1 MKVVVLA
8 GGKGERIGGEKPLK
22 PFLGKPLAY
31 WVFEIA
37 KKVELPVYFSVKN
50 KDQAQKITEALV
62 ALGVSQKDFTFIYDK
77 NPKIEGPIS
86 GIWSGVSAFNEGSVL
101 FLAVDQPLVE
111 LSFLK
116 FLTSLSEIFCH
127 GFVLLSQ
134 GQEKIKPFPGVYPVW
149 LKDEIETFFTMS
161 PKYSLFRFFNHLMNK
176 GRVLILKDS
185 LVNPK
190 NFINLNTLEDLKEA
204 ERCFCQR

>member
-101 FLAVDQPLVE
+101 FFSSRP
-111 LSFLK
+111 
-116 FLTSLSEIFCH
+116 TS
-127 GFVLLSQ
+127 
-134 GQEKIKPFPGVYPVW
+134 
-149 LKDEIETFFTMS
+149 
-161 PKYSLFRFFNHLMNK
+161 
-176 GRVLILKDS
+176 GR
-185 LVNPK
+185 
-190 NFINLNTLEDLKEA
+190 T
-204 ERCFCQR
+204 